1 MPRRLPHVDRPAVL
15 ERLGHCRQAVTEL
28 RAGSPPRSLM
38 RAAADQ
44 MISNIDEIAW
54 ILTGE
59 RDLFVGQGHGSALY
73 GRRPSGLGEHG
84 RDPSDRGAT

>member
-1 MPRRLPHVDRPAVL
+1 MPTVATANIGLGVDRPAMI
-15 ERLGHCRQAVTEL
+15 EL

-44 MISNIDEIAW
+44 MISNIDELAW

-59 RDLFVGQGHGSALY
+59 RDLFVVQGHGSALY
-73 GRRPSGLGEHG
+73 GRQPGDLGEGG
-84 RDPSDRGAT
+84 REPSDRGAT